1 MSLTRHYDVAVLG
14 MGTMGSFAAYWLA
27 RRGHSVVGFD
37 RFAPPHRHGSH
48 SGDSRVYRVA
58 YPEGSGYV
66 PLARQAGRLWDDLG
80 EIWEGKLL
88 HRIGML
94 HMGNPESDFIGDV
107 AECARVHKIEMQRL
121 QAEEVRQRYPAFQI
135 PDEYVG
141 MFDPEAGWIDVH
153 AALLQSRSEAE
164 MLGAEIHLHSQVL
177 RWKATKG
184 SVTVQTAD
192 GEYQASRLIVTAGAW
207 ANTLLRDLGL
217 PLTVRRKVLAWFE
230 PLAPQMFDEGRVPV
244 FTFPE
249 NWIYGFP
256 DIQGKGVRLAEHLG
270 GEDVASADGDIAAP
284 NAADIDP
291 IRATMAKYTPSLAGA
306 PPGSAAKLLR
316 SEVCLYTL
324 TPDEDFVI
332 DHHPEHPEVV
342 FAAGFSGHGFKFAP
356 LIGQAL
362 AELAINART
371 VIDID
376 FMALRRFPQTAV
388 RPAGGQLS

>member
-1 MSLTRHYDVAVLG
+1 VSLTRHYDVAVLRYG
-14 MGTMGSFAAYWLA
+14 GRWGVLLRIGWRGAGIRWSASTASRHRIVREATAATAGCIEWRIPNAQVTFLWLA
-27 RRGHSVVGFD
+27 KL
-37 RFAPPHRHGSH
+37 
-48 SGDSRVYRVA
+48 GDC
-58 YPEGSGYV
+58 GTIWGKF
-66 PLARQAGRLWDDLG
+66 GG
-80 EIWEGKLL
+80 ELL

-94 HMGNPESDFIGDV
+94 HMGNPESDFFGYV
-107 AECARVHKIEMQRL
+107 AECARVHMIEMQRL
-121 QAEEVRQRYPAFQI
+121 QAEEVRQRYPVFQI

-164 MLGAEIHLHSQVL
+164 LLGAEIHLHSQVL
-177 RWKATKG
+177 GWKATKG
-184 SVTVQTAD
+184 SETVQTAD
-192 GEYQASRLIVTAGAW
+192 GEYQALRLIVTAGAW

-230 PLAPQMFDEGRVPV
+230 PLAPQMFDEGWAPV

-256 DIQGKGVRLAEHLG
+256 DIHGQGVKLAEHLG
-270 GEDVASADGDIAAP
+270 GEDVASADGEIAAP

-306 PPGSAAKLLR
+306 PPGSVAKLLR
-316 SEVCLYTL
+316 SEVCLYKL
-324 TPDEDFVI
+324 TSDEDFLI

-371 VIDID
+371 VINID
-376 FMALRRFPQTAV
+376 FMALRRFPQTAI
-388 RPAGGQLS
+388 RPAGGHLS